1 MYLETTQRERLLF
14 LQNKNLKTN
23 PDEIINKRNK
33 NFKSKFF
40 FLCVQCIKMS
50 KFKLDYDE
58 DTLRNCIKYFYNL
71 ARMEHRNAIFYIW
84 SNCEKLCQ
92 NILLVADKYV
102 LTKLRMRRQFGDCN
116 ATQGN
121 VGFFRCN
128 VNVKAKKKCFAWAI
142 ALDRKRP

>member
-71 ARMEHRNAIFYIW
+71 ACMEHRNAFFLYLEQLRKIVSKYFASCRQIR
-84 SNCEKLCQ
+84 SDEIANEKTVWRLQ
-92 NILLVADKYV
+92 RNA
-102 LTKLRMRRQFGDCN
+102 RQC
-116 ATQGN
+116 
-121 VGFFRCN
+121 GFFRCNVN
-128 VNVKAKKKCFAWAI
+128 VNVKAKKKCFA
-142 ALDRKRP
+142 